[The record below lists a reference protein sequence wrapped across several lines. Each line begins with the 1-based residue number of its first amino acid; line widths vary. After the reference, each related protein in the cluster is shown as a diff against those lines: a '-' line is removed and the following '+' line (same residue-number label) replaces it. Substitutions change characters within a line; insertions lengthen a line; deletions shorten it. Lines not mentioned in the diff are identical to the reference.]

1 MICDIKDL
9 MNLFASD
16 IFIKLMD
23 AERLQF
29 TQYVSAISLLIK
41 NRIPFDTAYTPG
53 SRRSGAE
60 FTLTVYIT
68 PKTTMTL
75 GFSDLDLTDSK

>member
-1 MICDIKDL
+1 MPCDINDL
-9 MNLFASD
+9 MNLLTSETFIRLLDSD
-16 IFIKLMD
+16 
-23 AERLQF
+23 LQF

-41 NRIPFDTAYTPG
+41 SRIPFDTAYTPG
-53 SRRSGAE
+53 NRRNEPE

-75 GFSDLDLTDSK
+75 SFSDLNLTGGK